1 MLTHTVRIM
10 ETGAALYIG
19 PGQPVEATLRA
30 LDGALSARD
39 VAIQA
44 HSRRVSTYALT
55 LGRLMGLSHDELLT
69 LERGVFL
76 HDVGKLYVPDGI
88 LRKPA
93 PLTEREWVVMRR
105 HPAVGY
111 NLIRGAMPELQDA
124 ATIVL
129 AHHEWYDGTG
139 YPQGLS
145 GERIPLGARI
155 CSVVDTLDAIT
166 SSRPYR
172 RPVTFEVAC
181 AYIRTQ
187 SGSHFDPLVVD
198 AFLAIPSAAWRQLK
212 VFASRSGDLLH

>member
-1 MLTHTVRIM
+1 MLTQTVPVIEPR
-10 ETGAALYIG
+10 AALHIG
-19 PGQPVEATLRA
+19 SAQSVEATLSR

-39 VAIQA
+39 LGIHA
-44 HSRRVSTYALT
+44 HSRRVSIYALT
-55 LGRLMGLSHDELLT
+55 LGRLLGLSHDELLT

-76 HDVGKLYVPDGI
+76 HDIGKLYVPDWI

-93 PLTEREWVVMRR
+93 PLTGREWVVMRR

-111 NLIRGAMPELQDA
+111 NLLGAIPGFQDA
-124 ATIVL
+124 ATIVHT
-129 AHHEWYDGTG
+129 HHEWYDGTG
-139 YPQGLS
+139 YPRGLS
-145 GERIPLGARI
+145 GEGIPFGARI

-172 RPVTFEVAC
+172 RPVSFEVAC
-181 AYIRTQ
+181 AYIRSQ

-198 AFLAIPSAAWRQLK
+198 GFLAIPSAAWRQLK